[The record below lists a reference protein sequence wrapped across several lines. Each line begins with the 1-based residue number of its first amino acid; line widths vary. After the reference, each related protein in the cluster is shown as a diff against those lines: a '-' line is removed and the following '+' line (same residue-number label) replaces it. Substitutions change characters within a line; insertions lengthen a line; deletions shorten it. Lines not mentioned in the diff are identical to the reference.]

1 MTYKTQFNMTQD
13 SMLLNRIT
21 ACAAMEK
28 VADPPT

>member
-21 ACAAMEK
+21 ACAAMEQA
-28 VADPPT
+28 VIR